1 MRILHVFDHSL
12 PLHSGYTFRSRSI
25 LREQNRRGWETI
37 HLTTPRHVKPGP
49 DPETADGLAFHR
61 TPPIS
66 PALAKLPVLR
76 EMAEVNATTRK
87 LAALVEQTKPDILHA
102 HSPVL
107 NAIPVQR
114 VAKRFGLPWVYE
126 IRAFWEDAAASHGT
140 TQEGSLRYNAT
151 RWLETRAASQADAVG
166 AICHGLLGDL
176 RDRGI
181 HENKLFHVPNAVDA
195 EQFTPGRPRDE
206 ALAAQLGLTDA
217 AIIGFI
223 GSFYDYEGLDV
234 LLAAMPAMIAATPNL
249 HLLLVGG
256 GPMEA
261 ALRAQTKALGLETHV
276 HFTGRVPHAEVDRY
290 YSLIDLLAYPR
301 KRMRLTDL
309 VTPLKPL
316 EAMAEG
322 KLVAASD
329 VGGHRELILD
339 GETGTLFR
347 ADDPQAL
354 AASVLDLLAHP
365 QIWEERRQA
374 ARRYVAQEKTW
385 ARTVDNYAPVYERLT
400 ARVARKLAA

>member
-25 LREQNRRGWETI
+25 LREQNRRGWETV

-49 DPETADGLAFHR
+49 DPETADGLTFHR

-66 PALAKLPVLR
+66 PSLSKLPVLR
-76 EMAEVNATTRK
+76 EMAEVNATVRR
-87 LAALVEQTKPDILHA
+87 LAALVEQVKPDILHA

-107 NAIPVQR
+107 NAMPVQR

-126 IRAFWEDAAASHGT
+126 IRAFWEDAAASHGS
-140 TQEGSLRYNAT
+140 TQEGSARYKAT
-151 RWLETRAASQADAVG
+151 RWLETRAAQQADAVG

-176 RDRGI
+176 RARGI
-181 HENKLFHVPNAVDA
+181 HESKLFHVPNAVDA

-206 ALAAQLGLTDA
+206 ALAAQLGLQSA
-217 AIIGFI
+217 QIIGFI

-234 LLAAMPAMIAATPNL
+234 LLAAMPAMIAAKPNL

-256 GPMEA
+256 GPMDG
-261 ALRAQTKALGLETHV
+261 ALRAQAKALGLEAHV

-290 YSLIDLLAYPR
+290 YSLIDVLVYPR

-329 VGGHRELILD
+329 VGGHHELILD
-339 GETGTLFR
+339 GKTDTLFR
-347 ADDPQAL
+347 ADDSQAL

-365 QIWEERRQA
+365 EIWEERRQV
-374 ARRYVAQEKTW
+374 ARRYVAQERTW
-385 ARTVDNYAPVYERLT
+385 ARTVDNYVPVYERL
-400 ARVARKLAA
+400 AGSAVRNLAA

>member
-25 LREQNRRGWETI
+25 LREQNRRGWQTV

-49 DPETADGLAFHR
+49 DPETADGLIFHR

-66 PALAKLPVLR
+66 PLLGKLPVLR
-76 EMAEVNATTRK
+76 ELAEVNATTRR
-87 LAALVEQTKPDILHA
+87 LAALVEQVKPDILHA

-114 VAKRFGLPWVYE
+114 VAKKFGLPWVYE

-140 TQEGSLRYNAT
+140 TQEGSLRYKAT
-151 RWLETRAASQADAVG
+151 RWLETRAAQQADAVG

-176 RDRGI
+176 RQRGI
-181 HENKLFHVPNAVDA
+181 NPAKLFHVPNAVDA

-206 ALAAQLGLTDA
+206 ALAARLGLQGA
-217 AIIGFI
+217 SIIGFI

-234 LLAAMPAMIAATPNL
+234 LLEAMREMIRARSNL

-256 GPMEA
+256 GPMDA
-261 ALRAQTKALGLETHV
+261 ALRAQAKALGLEGNV

-290 YSLIDLLAYPR
+290 YSLIDVLVYPR

-329 VGGHRELILD
+329 VGGHHELIAD
-339 GETGTLFR
+339 GQTGTLFR

-354 AASVLDLLAHP
+354 AASVLDLMAHP
-365 QIWEERRQA
+365 EIWEERRQV

-385 ARTVDNYAPVYERLT
+385 ARTVENYVPVYERLT
-400 ARVARKLAA
+400 SRQARTLAA